1 MKLKQLSRK
10 ELAVVILYFGLYFL
24 LGLSMISRQP
34 FNDPPDELN
43 RYRVP
48 LYIAEYGTL
57 PNGYEESIR
66 IPGYG
71 FSYAFQPILP
81 YMLQGYCMRLVKHFT
96 ADTDVLLYTARLVNF
111 VFGLVMAVFLLFLS
125 KKWFQNK
132 YLQYVFCFF
141 VLFLPQSIFLHTY
154 VNTDSCS
161 MMSIAIILYGLTC
174 GLEDHFSYRSCV
186 ILSIG
191 IILCAMSYYN
201 AYGFILSSIL
211 LFFAHYLSVTN
222 GQISFDTTHFL
233 RKGILISALVLA
245 GIGWWFIRSYL
256 LYDGDF
262 LGLHARDLCAELYAD
277 EYLKPGMRET
287 YQTLGYTILTTLTE
301 SDFSV
306 LSINSLICMFGP
318 MSLLTA
324 LWVYRFYKLWFVLG
338 LTGCLIPLSQLATVC
353 KASRD
358 KLTEGIRFPGRRS
371 LTLFFHFNMI
381 LCMFIPLALSLIYSY
396 YTDLQPQGRYLMPML
411 IPLCYY
417 SVRGLEKVLQAACM
431 LVEKGIKQPVSSK
444 SYNRLLTG
452 VCVSLIFLIVLA
464 LCITIYGYAYPA
476 WDASEQ
482 WEIPA
487 RISAQMIMQTMPPL
501 ESLTIFCMVS

>member
-1 MKLKQLSRK
+1 MKLKQLSSR
-10 ELAVVILYFGLYFL
+10 ELAVIILYFVLYFVI
-24 LGLSMISRQP
+24 GLSMIAKQP
-34 FNDPPDELN
+34 FNNPPDELN

-48 LYIAEYGTL
+48 LYIAEHGSL

-81 YMLQGYCMRLVKHFT
+81 YMLQGYAMRLVKHFT
-96 ADTDVLLYTARLVNF
+96 TSADALLYTARLINF
-111 VFGLVMAVFLLFLS
+111 IFGLIMAVFMLLLS
-125 KKWFQNK
+125 KKWFSNK

-141 VLFLPQSIFLHTY
+141 VMFLPQSIFLHTY

-174 GLEDHFSYRSCV
+174 GLENHFSYASCV
-186 ILSIG
+186 ILSVG

-211 LFFAHYLSVTN
+211 LFFAHYLSCRDSR
-222 GQISFDTTHFL
+222 ISFDASGFF
-233 RKGILISALVLA
+233 RKGILICILVLA
-245 GIGWWFIRSYL
+245 GISWWFIRSYL

-262 LGLHARDLCAELYAD
+262 LGLHARDLCAELYAAD
-277 EYLKPGMRET
+277 TLRPGNRET

-324 LWVYRFYKLWFVLG
+324 LWIYRFYKLWFVIG
-338 LTGCLIPLSQLATVC
+338 LIGCLIPLGLTAKFFKLPYSSAT
-353 KASRD
+353 
-358 KLTEGIRFPGRRS
+358 TGIYFPERKS
-371 LTLFFHFNMI
+371 LTCFFHFNMI

-417 SVRGLEKVLQAACM
+417 SVRGLEKLLRASCM
-431 LVEKGIKQPVSSK
+431 FVGKGIKQPVSEK
-444 SYNRLLTG
+444 AYNRLLTG
-452 VCVSLIFLIVLA
+452 MCVSLIFLIILA
-464 LCITIYGYAYPA
+464 ICMTIYGYAFPA
-476 WDASEQ
+476 WEDSEQ
-482 WEIPA
+482 WEIPY
-487 RISAQMIMQTMPPL
+487 RL
-501 ESLTIFCMVS
+501 VFR